1 LTMSK
6 ANSKSECHSL
16 DNLAVTDEEGNRQ
29 ASTALDKY
37 LRRVSNDLQPRINN
51 AIAQISPTEC
61 NGPISKSPK
70 NIGGFNKW
78 QINAHKESN

>member
-1 LTMSK
+1 MTMSK

-29 ASTALDKY
+29 ASTAPDKY

-51 AIAQISPTEC
+51 AITQIVPTEH
-61 NGPISKSPK
+61 NPLLSTSGKTIEVSSSGK
-70 NIGGFNKW
+70 
-78 QINAHKESN
+78 